1 MNPQQIELV
10 ERMARDVGAIR
21 YRTDDETIRWTAKRL
36 SGEFWWL
43 LAWNRPT
50 AGELVAQGWD
60 VEEALAEVGKET
72 ERMNRLVGR

>member
-10 ERMARDVGAIR
+10 EQMARDVGAIR
-21 YRTDDETIRWTAKRL
+21 WRTDDETIRWTAKRL